1 MCLLRSFRNAN
12 FRCIMV
18 RVRIGI
24 RLRIVVVYMRLFYE
38 EILRQTR
45 WWGVKSSIF
54 PILFTIIE
62 ICLFVSVLL
71 AYLDGEYEPAM
82 FGAVIMFCSIP
93 YLGMA
98 WGMRD

>member
-1 MCLLRSFRNAN
+1 MDH
-12 FRCIMV
+12 
-18 RVRIGI
+18 
-24 RLRIVVVYMRLFYE
+24 MRLFYE
-38 EILRQTR
+38 EILRQYR
-45 WWGVKSSIF
+45 WQGIKSSIF

-71 AYLDGEYEPAM
+71 AYLDGEYEPAI